1 MRSRVPNTGWS
12 DSLVLEMLLTPSS
25 IRPLAVDT
33 DFETILGTARR
44 RWWIAPIVFL
54 VVGVGVWLQ
63 DPETSVQPSYF
74 RLDRNY
80 QVVDN
85 TAALTLLGLPG
96 DLLVPLPS
104 LDTQLAQLTESREFE
119 AITTRYPTVSLNVQ
133 RQSPQLALQAQE
145 NSEPIVTLRGRT
157 EPVLSLICTEVRF
170 TSCNL
175 ALDALRELVMNNH
188 ELALERGRE
197 SLASSVDELKSQA
210 IQNATLRERLE
221 VVEFGLRALSTQP
234 LTDVV
239 LIKEFNAEED
249 ETTITESTNYRFVF
263 ALTTVL
269 LVLLLLQWS
278 VIDKTI
284 YGVRRIA
291 RALGIESV
299 LARVRTANDA
309 VTIAAVSAAIKRL
322 VGPGKSLRLIVSSG
336 VDMDLLN
343 TITKNCKVPFSVIDT
358 SALDHD
364 ESSSESSVTLLIAQH
379 GSTSMTKLAQWSETT
394 SISSGGR
401 PHVLLLG

>member
-1 MRSRVPNTGWS
+1 
-12 DSLVLEMLLTPSS
+12 
-25 IRPLAVDT
+25 
-33 DFETILGTARR
+33 
-44 RWWIAPIVFL
+44 
-54 VVGVGVWLQ
+54 
-63 DPETSVQPSYF
+63 
-74 RLDRNY
+74 
-80 QVVDN
+80 
-85 TAALTLLGLPG
+85 
-96 DLLVPLPS
+96 
-104 LDTQLAQLTESREFE
+104 
-119 AITTRYPTVSLNVQ
+119 
-133 RQSPQLALQAQE
+133 
-145 NSEPIVTLRGRT
+145 
-157 EPVLSLICTEVRF
+157 
-170 TSCNL
+170 
-175 ALDALRELVMNNH
+175 MNNH

-197 SLASSVDELKSQA
+197 SLANSVDELKSQA

-299 LARVRTANDA
+299 LARVRTADDA
-309 VTIAAVSAAIKRL
+309 GTIAAVSAAIKRL
-322 VGPGKSLRLIVSSG
+322 VGPGQSLRLVVSSG
-336 VDMDLLN
+336 VDMDLLS

-364 ESSSESSVTLLIAQH
+364 ESANDSTVTLLIAQH

-401 PHVLLLG
+401 PRVLLLG